1 MGSIGMPE
9 LIVIFLVVLLL
20 FGSKRLPELARGL
33 GKGIREFK
41 RAANDLKSEL
51 DMEPVKRDFETEIR
65 GSLDEVKNDMD
76 KTIHS
81 DQKKAEE
88 KSSDSESKNKGEK
101 SC

>member
-41 RAANDLKSEL
+41 KATRELRDEL
-51 DMEPVKRDFETEIR
+51 DLNDIERDFN
-65 GSLDEVKNDMD
+65 KDMD
-76 KTIHS
+76 EL
-81 DQKKAEE
+81 KKP
-88 KSSDSESKNKGEK
+88 
-101 SC
+101 